1 MIRTLTALS
10 LAVFLTACSNFPYRI
25 DVDQGNVIDQQALSQ
40 LHVGMTKNQVQQVLG
55 SSLLTDIFHSNRWDY
70 VQYYKRGTTQ
80 SVEESK
86 VSLYFTNGL
95 LSRIENEQYNAI
107 ETDPVPYSVD
117 K

>member
-86 VSLYFTNGL
+86 VSLYFSNGL
-95 LSRIENEQYNAI
+95 LSRIENEQYKAI